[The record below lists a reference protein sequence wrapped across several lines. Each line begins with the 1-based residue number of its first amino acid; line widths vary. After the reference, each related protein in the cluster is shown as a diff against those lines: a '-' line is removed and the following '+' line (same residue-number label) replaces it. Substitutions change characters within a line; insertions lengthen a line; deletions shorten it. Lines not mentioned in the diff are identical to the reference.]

1 MVRGYIDPKVPCVFQ
16 KQLLN
21 TERRYY
27 YIVTLTL
34 VILKLGMLS
43 ILFST
48 LKGLHLKKQTKK

>member
-1 MVRGYIDPKVPCVFQ
+1 MVRGYIDPKVPYVFQ

-43 ILFST
+43 ILFF
-48 LKGLHLKKQTKK
+48 LTKK

>member
-1 MVRGYIDPKVPCVFQ
+1 MRGYIDPKVPYVFQ

-21 TERRYY
+21 T
-27 YIVTLTL
+27 V